1 MFFYMMY
8 RPSEFAFKIA
18 MKLII
23 ISDEICSKMS
33 QELYYEWKKFFEL

>member
-18 MKLII
+18 MKLI